1 MTLRFVQTVQN
12 TVQPKVYH
20 LPFSETTSMPT
31 RRETIAELLERADHP
46 LTAQE
51 ICEVLDIKKRSIV
64 YEDIEHISKSV
75 KRENKELLIR
85 PAICGKCQFVF
96 KVGKSVKEPS
106 KCPKCKSQWILSPAF
121 MVRCRKK

>member
-12 TVQPKVYH
+12 IVQPKVYH
-20 LPFSETTSMPT
+20 VPNCETMLVPT

-51 ICEVLDIKKRSIV
+51 ICEMLDIKKRSIV
-64 YEDIEHISKSV
+64 YEDIDHISKSV

-85 PAICGKCQFVF
+85 PSICGKCQFVF

-106 KCPKCKSQWILSPAF
+106 KCPKCKSQWILAPAF
-121 MVRCRKK
+121 VIRYRKK

>member
-1 MTLRFVQTVQN
+1 MTLRFVQAVQN

-20 LPFSETTSMPT
+20 VPSSETTPMPT
-31 RRETIAELLERADHP
+31 RRETIAELLERSNHP

-51 ICEVLDIKKRSIV
+51 ICEMLDIKKRSIV

-121 MVRCRKK
+121 TIRDRKK